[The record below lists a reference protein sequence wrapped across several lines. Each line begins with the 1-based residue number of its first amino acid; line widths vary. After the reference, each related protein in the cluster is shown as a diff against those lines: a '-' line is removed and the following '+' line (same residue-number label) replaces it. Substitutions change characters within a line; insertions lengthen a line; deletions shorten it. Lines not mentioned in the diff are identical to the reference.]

1 MKKLLFVSLFFIANV
16 NSDIDLGEDFA
27 PGDLVTADAFNTK
40 FNALNGVVGEIV
52 DADLLGNWECTSY
65 KDFADSSHLAEN
77 GGNGQVGS
85 GSFYSNTG
93 TLSLTEND
101 TESSLNSPKIWSIDR
116 DDVIFD
122 NEEIEEDSVNL
133 NSGTY
138 SLLGN
143 TLYFFLISTQII
155 VGDQTSVPFNIKLLS
170 ETKIYLSPNPKSV
183 NLGYPNPNVICEIIP
198 GSESE

>member
-1 MKKLLFVSLFFIANV
+1 MKKLLFISLFLVANV
-16 NSDIDLGEDFA
+16 NSDVDLGEDFA
-27 PGDLVTADAFNTK
+27 AGDLVTADAFNAK

-52 DADLLGNWECTSY
+52 DADLLGNWGCTSY

-122 NEEIEEDSVNL
+122 KEEIEEDAVNL

-143 TLYFFLISTQII
+143 TLYFLID
-155 VGDQTSVPFNIKLLS
+155 GDQTSMPFSIKLLS

-198 GSESE
+198 ASESE